1 MIPRLAVKNLEMKW
15 VSVLVGSLGRV
26 AMLDM
31 MVGSATDRRSARKAV
46 MMVVEGIAKRQR
58 SAVRGEHSTRR
69 LGREASSGQRDW
81 RLYWRLPVMEL
92 IDNQPGREQWW
103 SSEEEVGG
111 KVEVWGSEWMEV

>member
-1 MIPRLAVKNLEMKW
+1 
-15 VSVLVGSLGRV
+15 
-26 AMLDM
+26 MLDM
-31 MVGSATDRRSARKAV
+31 MVGSATDRRSVRKAV
-46 MMVVEGIAKRQR
+46 MMVAEGIAMWQR

-69 LGREASSGQRDW
+69 PGMEASSGQRDW

-92 IDNQPGREQWW
+92 IDNQPGGEQWW

>member
-1 MIPRLAVKNLEMKW
+1 
-15 VSVLVGSLGRV
+15 
-26 AMLDM
+26 MLDM
-31 MVGSATDRRSARKAV
+31 MVGSATDRRSAREAV
-46 MMVVEGIAKRQR
+46 MMVVRR
-58 SAVRGEHSTRR
+58 EHSTRR
-69 LGREASSGQRDW
+69 LGMEASLGQRDW

>member
-1 MIPRLAVKNLEMKW
+1 
-15 VSVLVGSLGRV
+15 
-26 AMLDM
+26 MLDM
-31 MVGSATDRRSARKAV
+31 MVGLVTDRRSARKAV
-46 MMVVEGIAKRQR
+46 MMLAQGIAMWQR

-69 LGREASSGQRDW
+69 PGMEASSGQRDW

-92 IDNQPGREQWW
+92 INNQPGREQWQ

>member
-1 MIPRLAVKNLEMKW
+1 
-15 VSVLVGSLGRV
+15 
-26 AMLDM
+26 MLDM

-46 MMVVEGIAKRQR
+46 TMVAEGIAMQQR
-58 SAVRGEHSTRR
+58 LAARGECSTRR
-69 LGREASSGQRDW
+69 LGMEASSGQRDQ

-92 IDNQPGREQWW
+92 INNQPGREQWQ